1 MPWPDTEAIVGGLRK
16 PLRASGLALAVS
28 VGLWAWFTAPLML
41 LAPVALFAVWLIAST
56 QGRQVLAIAWMGIVT
71 IPQRLGAT
79 SVVLVGIAGVV
90 GVFVALQA
98 MAEGFE
104 ATLRSA
110 GDDDTAIV
118 LRAGADAELS
128 SGLDRAAVTLI
139 AQAPGILRDDRDVPI
154 ASAEVVVV
162 ANLPKRST
170 GTDANVEVRGVGREV
185 WLLRRGV
192 HIIQGRRFK
201 PGLRELI
208 VGRGAQAQFRGATP
222 GSVIRLNNQDWRVVG
237 VFSSGDAHESE
248 LWGDA
253 ESVGAAYRR
262 NGFQSVTARLVQ
274 PQVIER
280 LAAALTHDPR
290 LRVDVQTTRAYYGKQ
305 SQRLTQVIR
314 GVGTVVVVIMALGA
328 VFGALNTT
336 YAAVAG
342 RSLEIATLRALGFTA
357 VPVVLA
363 VMLETMALALAGGLL
378 GAGVAWAAFNG
389 YQVSTLGSNF
399 SQVVFQFD
407 VTPALLLQG
416 VQWAVGIGFVG
427 GFFPAVRAASLP
439 VIHAL
444 RAQ

>member
-1 MPWPDTEAIVGGLRK
+1 VIEKHDFDPKMQQLKVKLQQIDHQIA
-16 PLRASGLALAVS
+16 ASKEHAAGQCE
-28 VGLWAWFTAPLML
+28 
-41 LAPVALFAVWLIAST
+41 LFLVIN
-56 QGRQVLAIAWMGIVT
+56 
-71 IPQRLGAT
+71 RLEEFA
-79 SVVLVGIAGVV
+79 
-90 GVFVALQA
+90 
-98 MAEGFE
+98 
-104 ATLRSA
+104 
-110 GDDDTAIV
+110 
-118 LRAGADAELS
+118 
-128 SGLDRAAVTLI
+128 AAVN
-139 AQAPGILRDDRDVPI
+139 DRL
-154 ASAEVVVV
+154 SAIDFTTKREIIRALVKRIEIHKDEIVVVFRV
-162 ANLPKRST
+162 DPDPGLQSGDGSANSKGGQSIMQDRT
-170 GTDANVEVRGVGREV
+170 
-185 WLLRRGV
+185 RR
-192 HIIQGRRFK
+192 IK

-222 GSVIRLNNQDWRVVG
+222 GSVIRLNNQDWWVVG